1 MIQVALGEKASSW
14 RRRLAGPVLLA
25 DRGADDAIVA
35 RRAAADV
42 AARTGVPVRL
52 VTAWEVPAMVRV
64 TPATGDLDVVGLYE
78 SSARSAQTQVRQQ
91 LQNLGSAVGAGY
103 LAEGSATAVVAH
115 TADMIGASLVVIG
128 SRAGAGLGGH
138 LLGLLP
144 EALVRAVHCPVLVVR
159 GRSSDWP
166 PRRIIIVDD
175 GAVASSRAADEGAT
189 LARVLTVPADLV
201 RVIARGDR
209 DADDAPGHRSLGAVR
224 TEARERA
231 ARLKAESGAEV
242 SSWVTTGELTEVL
255 LGLASDPRVLFA
267 LGRRPHR
274 RGLGRTASALL
285 HQAAGPV
292 LIVPEEASP
301 VERS

>member
-1 MIQVALGEKASSW
+1 MTQAAVGARAVSW
-14 RRRLAGPVLLA
+14 RRRLTGPVLLA
-25 DRGADDAIVA
+25 DRGADDATVA

-52 VTAWEVPAMVRV
+52 VTAWEVPALVRT
-64 TPATGDLDVVGLYE
+64 TPAMGDLDVVGLYE
-78 SSARSAQTQVRQQ
+78 SSARSAQTQVRHR
-91 LQNLGSAVGAGY
+91 LEALGSAVGAGY
-103 LAEGSATAVVAH
+103 VAEGSASTVVAH

-138 LLGLLP
+138 LFGLLP

-166 PRRIIIVDD
+166 PRRIVIVDCE
-175 GAVASSRAADEGAT
+175 ATASSTVADEGAT
-189 LARVLTVPADLV
+189 LARVLSAPADLV
-201 RVIARGDR
+201 RVIPRGGPDP
-209 DADDAPGHRSLGAVR
+209 ADAPGDRSVESVR
-224 TEARERA
+224 TEARGRA
-231 ARLKAESGAEV
+231 ARLEAESGAEV

-267 LGRRPHR
+267 VGRRPHR
-274 RGLGRTASALL
+274 RGLGRTVSALI

-292 LIVPEEASP
+292 LIVPEEPSP
-301 VERS
+301 VESS